1 MQVELKEAQTNL
13 ESLIQRSHQ
22 EEIEITKNGKVIGRL
37 CPPKVKSSVA
47 SILSGDAD
55 GMDWLAL
62 ADQNLDDFL

>member
-37 CPPKVKSSVA
+37 CPPKVQSSVA

>member
-1 MQVELKEAQTNL
+1 MQVDLKEAQANL
-13 ESLIQRSHQ
+13 EVLIQKSHQ

-37 CPPKVKSSVA
+37 CPPQVQSSVA